1 MSYFLVVKTAKL
13 CIFLISISDRFI
25 AASEEFRTEYRYNNL
40 MYFLLGHVTE
50 VIGGAQWEQL
60 LSSRLF
66 EPSGM
71 VDTALVYDVDVDN
84 SEIATPY
91 MIHEGNLREVGID
104 YHVAK
109 NAYLGT
115 SGLFSYKLLCNF

>member
-1 MSYFLVVKTAKL
+1 
-13 CIFLISISDRFI
+13 
-25 AASEEFRTEYRYNNL
+25 
-40 MYFLLGHVTE
+40 MYFLLGYVTE
-50 VIGGAQWEQL
+50 IISGTQWENL

-71 VDTALVYDVDVDN
+71 VDTALVYDVDVNN

-91 MIHEGNLREVGID
+91 MIHEGSLREVSMD

-115 SGLFSYKLLCNF
+115 SGLYCQLVQQLRNFSSF

>member
-1 MSYFLVVKTAKL
+1 MSYFLVVLKVKL
-13 CIFLISISDRFI
+13 CIFSSISISERFI
-25 AASEEFRTEYRYNNL
+25 AALEELRTEYRYNNL

-50 VIGGAQWEQL
+50 IIGCAQWEQL

-71 VDTALVYDVDVDN
+71 VDTALVYDVDVNN
-84 SEIATPY
+84 SEIATPF
-91 MIHEGNLREVGID
+91 MIHEGSLREVSLD
-104 YHVAK
+104 CHVAK

-115 SGLFSYKLLCNF
+115 SGLF